1 MSSNPDAPRTEQ
13 TEPTRFRVLV
23 PIDASRDV
31 EPSPHLYRLLEAFEP
46 VVLGY
51 YPIPEQTTPE
61 QARREFEDE
70 AVGRVEGIVAP
81 LLADRVDVESLL
93 VFTPDRV
100 ETIERVA
107 EEYACDAVL
116 TPGPIDRLE
125 RVLVPVRG
133 GANVERIVA
142 FVDELIEEITV
153 DVTLLH
159 VAPEEDHRDES
170 ELVLRGARERLVER
184 GLDPELFDL
193 VVRVA
198 DRPVPAIAEVAA
210 THDAVVIGETE
221 PSLREFVLGDRP
233 ERLLA
238 AVDCPVLT
246 VRRDHDGP
254 SSDSA
259 SETS

>member
-1 MSSNPDAPRTEQ
+1 MSPNPDAPRTEQ
-13 TEPTRFRVLV
+13 ADPTRFRVLV

-70 AVGRVEGIVAP
+70 AVDRVEGVVAS
-81 LLADRVDVESLL
+81 LLADRAGVESLL

-116 TPGPIDRLE
+116 TPGAIERLE
-125 RVLVPVRG
+125 RVLVPVWG
-133 GANVERIVA
+133 GASVERIVA
-142 FVDELIEEITV
+142 FVDALVDEVTV
-153 DVTLLH
+153 GVTLLH

-170 ELVLRGARERLVER
+170 ELVLRGARERLVEQ
-184 GLDPELFDL
+184 GLDPGLFDL
-193 VVRVA
+193 EVRVA
-198 DRPVPAIAEVAA
+198 DRPIPAIAEMAA

-221 PSLREFVLGDRP
+221 PSIRDRLLGDRP
-233 ERLLA
+233 ERLVE
-238 AVDCPVLT
+238 AVGCPVLF
-246 VRRDHDGP
+246 VRRDHDESG
-254 SSDSA
+254 SD